1 MQELEEAKQAENASL
16 EQAVPTAKADATE
29 ACAAVVCADAPATT
43 DATPEKDERIFTHD
57 ACPYF
62 PCHQLPSDITFNC
75 VFCYCPLYA
84 LGPDCGGAFR
94 YNEKGYKDCTYC
106 TVMHEGSRGFDR
118 VQELFPKLAELARRT
133 S

>member
-1 MQELEEAKQAENASL
+1 MEETKQAENASL
-16 EQAVPTAKADATE
+16 EQEVPTAKADVTE
-29 ACAAVVCADAPATT
+29 ARAAAASADAPATT
-43 DATPEKDERIFTHD
+43 DATPEKDELIFTHD